1 MTAIPIGPRAVAALL
16 VPHLPIY
23 RFRSP
28 RYQAVML
35 ESLRALW
42 TGRAERTLDVGGG
55 TGVIAEC
62 MSRLLPAGHVTA
74 VDVAD
79 RFVAGLSVDTMVY
92 DGAQLPFTAGAF
104 QAATL
109 NNVVHHIPLA
119 SRAPLFREIAR
130 VCDGALYIKDHEC
143 RSRLDTLRLAALDC
157 IGNVPFGGM
166 IWARYLSMADWQA
179 LAAQSGWR
187 IAATTRARYRSLP
200 MRMLFPDRLELTMRW
215 ERA

>member
-1 MTAIPIGPRAVAALL
+1 MTAIPIDPRTVAALL

-35 ESLRALW
+35 ESLRGLW
-42 TGRAERTLDVGGG
+42 TRPAERTLDVGGG
-55 TGVIAEC
+55 TGVIAQC
-62 MSRLLPAGHVTA
+62 MSRLLPAGDVTA
-74 VDVAD
+74 VDVED
-79 RFVAGLSVDTMVY
+79 RFVDGLSVDAMVF
-92 DGAQLPFTAGAF
+92 DGTHLPFAPGHF

-109 NNVVHHIPLA
+109 NNVVHHVPLA
-119 SRAPLFREIAR
+119 SRAALFRDIAR
-130 VCDGALYIKDHEC
+130 VCDGPLYIKDHEC
-143 RSRLDTLRLAALDC
+143 RSRLDTLRLAVLDC

-200 MRMLFPDRLELTMRW
+200 MRLLFPNRLELTMRW
-215 ERA
+215 ERT